1 MIRSGIIGDE
11 TVKKFIRR
19 HRKAV
24 ALSVLA
30 LGVFLVIVVR
40 PDFRGEPDVTPPTME
55 PPATVPT
62 DTVITAT
69 GIVRTGHIVHSTRL
83 PINSGFDGRISEV
96 YVKEGEMIKAGQPL
110 FKLEA
115 SALQKTT
122 GTAASLP
129 SNETAQRD
137 YNRLQ
142 KLYEQGMISRRE
154 LENAEKRLG
163 AAPSNSNPGPS
174 IPAGPV
180 ITAAPIAGVV
190 TDLAVAAD
198 LAVQS
203 GQRLLSLGSGET
215 LAAVVLLEQQELY
228 RVQPGTP
235 VSIEVS
241 GVTVKGEVAGIFPEV
256 KENAIVAFLA
266 HINLVKPPAGLL
278 QPGLT
283 VTVRIETGP

>member
-1 MIRSGIIGDE
+1 MK
-11 TVKKFIRR
+11 TVGNFIRQ

-40 PDFRGEPDVTPPTME
+40 PDFRAESDVTPPTVDT
-55 PPATVPT
+55 PAAMPT
-62 DTVITAT
+62 YKVSTET
-69 GIVRTGHIVHSTRL
+69 GIVRVGHIVHSTRL
-83 PINSGFDGRISEV
+83 PINSGFDGRVLEV

-115 SALQKTT
+115 SAIQKTVSS
-122 GTAASLP
+122 AASLP

-142 KLYEQGMISRRE
+142 KLYEQGIISRRE

-163 AAPSNSNPGPS
+163 AVPSNSNPGPS

-190 TDLAVAAD
+190 SDLAAAAD
-198 LAVQS
+198 QAVQS

-215 LAAVVLLEQQELY
+215 LAAVVPLEQQELY

-235 VSIEVS
+235 VSVEVS

-256 KENAIVAFLA
+256 KDNAIIAFLA
-266 HINLVKPPAGLL
+266 HINLVNPPAGLL
-278 QPGLT
+278 QTGLT
-283 VTVRIETGP
+283 VNVRIETEP